1 MPEYF
6 IALAKQTLFLALI
19 LTGPPVV
26 TALLVGLTISIL
38 QATTQVQEQTL
49 TFVPK
54 LVSIVVML
62 GLIGGLLHYLR
73 FVLISDVPPLA
84 IVIATSLLLATSF
97 GFVSILYAIRWL
109 RLAERNSPT
118 AGSGDE
124 GA

>member
-26 TALLVGLTISIL
+26 TALLVGLVISIL

-54 LVSIVVML
+54 LVSIVIML
-62 GLIGGLLHYLR
+62 ALMGPWMLSQLVA
-73 FVLISDVPPLA
+73 F
-84 IVIATSLLLATSF
+84 ATSIYGSF
-97 GFVSILYAIRWL
+97 PVYVH
-109 RLAERNSPT
+109 
-118 AGSGDE
+118 
-124 GA
+124 